1 MFLYWFICIPEF
13 SSDSTTLIISSISS
27 IEMKK
32 LNHFSA
38 LATTFPLIFLS
49 NLFNTVDVALVASL
63 CKTFLAKGKA
73 RSNNTFF
80 A

>member
-1 MFLYWFICIPEF
+1 
-13 SSDSTTLIISSISS
+13 
-27 IEMKK
+27 MKK

-80 A
+80 CLN